1 MSDEA
6 GRYTAEHTVMVKDM
20 EIRELKQ
27 LVEAKDKKIK
37 ELEKEIVQLKSPD
50 YPKDDVAKTV
60 TLTNGTKVIGG
71 YLVDDVDYAVA
82 DDGKSYDNRGK
93 MSGDNPTG
101 ELDESEDEFTEQ
113 LSFSFNQE

>member
-6 GRYTAEHTVMVKDM
+6 GRYTAEHTVMESGI
-20 EIRELKQ
+20 EIRELKH
-27 LVEAKDKKIK
+27 LLEVKDNKIK

-50 YPKDDVAKTV
+50 NPKSEGL
-60 TLTNGTKVIGG
+60 TLHF
-71 YLVDDVDYAVA
+71 
-82 DDGKSYDNRGK
+82 DDGQSYDNRAK

-113 LSFSFNQE
+113 LSFTYNQE

>member
-6 GRYTAEHTVMVKDM
+6 GKFTAQHTVMESGI
-20 EIRELKQ
+20 EIRELKH
-27 LVEAKDKKIK
+27 LLEVKDKKIK

-50 YPKDDVAKTV
+50 YPKSEEGL
-60 TLTNGTKVIGG
+60 TLHF
-71 YLVDDVDYAVA
+71 
-82 DDGKSYDNRGK
+82 DDGKSYDNRAK

-113 LSFSFNQE
+113 LSFKINQE